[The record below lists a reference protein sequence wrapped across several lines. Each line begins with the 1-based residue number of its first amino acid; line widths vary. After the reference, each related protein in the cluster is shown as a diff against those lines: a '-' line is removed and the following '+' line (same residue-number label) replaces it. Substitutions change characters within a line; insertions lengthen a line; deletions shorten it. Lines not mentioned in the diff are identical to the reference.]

1 MESLWNLQPNLS
13 PPNHPPWPPIP
24 LLSTH
29 IYLPHRS
36 SSRQTDKP
44 WGSVSSPQ
52 TDWLTDSTPYSHN
65 RSGTTHYAGS
75 MFSERCCCAG
85 RLERCCVSQMAHY
98 TLHSALQRR
107 EQGSP
112 LTYRHDFLSDV
123 FFCEGQQRL
132 WYCSRCHGDDRK
144 ESDMA
149 ISHSCTVS
157 VSELPFHRS
166 PVWQRERNRLTVW
179 HHRCMV
185 TLVAKKMKSNIKTLL
200 MYWKKA

>member
-85 RLERCCVSQMAHY
+85 RVERCCVSQMAHY

-112 LTYRHDFLSDV
+112 LRYRHDFLSDV

-132 WYCSRCHGDDRK
+132 WYCSRCHGDDGR
-144 ESDMA
+144 SLTWLFPTA
-149 ISHSCTVS
+149 APCPCPSCHFIEAQCDRGRETVS
-157 VSELPFHRS
+157 QCDITAA
-166 PVWQRERNRLTVW
+166 W
-179 HHRCMV
+179 
-185 TLVAKKMKSNIKTLL
+185 
-200 MYWKKA
+200 